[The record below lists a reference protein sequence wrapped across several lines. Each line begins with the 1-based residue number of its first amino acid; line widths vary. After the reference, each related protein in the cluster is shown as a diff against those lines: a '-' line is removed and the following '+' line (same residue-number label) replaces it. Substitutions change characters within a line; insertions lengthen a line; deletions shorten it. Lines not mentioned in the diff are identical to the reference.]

1 MHLAIECVID
11 ISNHAIADMRFRI
24 PDSNM
29 DSFEDLRGNNI
40 IKEKLKNN
48 LCNMAS
54 FRNILVHDYIKLD
67 RVVVMIWY
75 YNKQL
80 KRYRWVYENSKWV
93 CLVAIVK

>member
-48 LCNMAS
+48 FCNMAS
-54 FRNILVHDYIKLD
+54 FRNILMHDYIKLD
-67 RVVVMIWY
+67 RVVVYDIII
-75 YNKQL
+75 NNL
-80 KRYRWVYENSKWV
+80 KDIDEFMK
-93 CLVAIVK
+93 IVSEYI